1 MAKLNYSI
9 NFCLSEQ
16 QITDLPQST
25 ITTQQQVA
33 KVRDFCEHCN
43 IGLQVLVDDDT
54 VVWLLM
60 RRGTI

>member
-9 NFCLSEQ
+9 RVCLSEQ
-16 QITDLPQST
+16 QIADLPRST

-33 KVRDFCEHCN
+33 KVRDFSEHCN
-43 IGLQVLVDDDT
+43 LGSQLLVDDDI

-60 RRGTI
+60 RHGTI